1 MHERA
6 AKSLL
11 KLADQ
16 TAAGRMMVFGGGGY
30 DLDNIAS
37 AWTAVLREMTKP

>member
-1 MHERA
+1 M
-6 AKSLL
+6 
-11 KLADQ
+11 KLAEQ
-16 TAAGRMMVFGGGGY
+16 MAAGRMMVFVGGGY